1 MESTCGLALVWRI
14 YIRPRVVIH
23 CRKAPATPAAS
34 ASPAGFS
41 VLALRAIPAMLRRVV
56 SPTPVEPSLD
66 RFAELA
72 GRHNVVPVFTQLA
85 ADFETPLSAYLKL
98 RDNRHSFLL
107 ESAESTEKGGRWS
120 IIGSNP
126 RRVFE
131 ARDKEITVREG
142 SKSRIY
148 TAEGDVLAALERE
161 MSPFKP
167 ATHSGLPVFSGGMVG
182 YLSYDAVRQF
192 EPTLGTPPPDALG
205 IPDAMFLLA
214 DTLLVFDHRLRRLQV
229 IANVFID
236 EFATTADAYAEAS
249 GKISAIVEILN
260 RPLHVP
266 ALNGLLNV
274 EPVEA
279 ASNTTQ
285 EDFEQ
290 MVRAGKEYIAAGDIF
305 QFVPSQ
311 RFETPFDLPPVD
323 LYRALRFVNP
333 SPYMFILELGDFA
346 LVGSSPEV
354 HVRSIHGRIDIRPIA
369 GTRWRGKTPEEDDA
383 LAADLLADPKER
395 AEHLMLVDLAR
406 NDVGRIAKH
415 GSVKV
420 DDFMIVERYSHVMH
434 IVSNVTGE
442 LDPGH
447 SAYDVL
453 RATFPAGTV
462 SGAPKIRAMQIINSL
477 EKNKRCAY
485 AGAVGYFGFDGS
497 HDSCITLRTCLLK
510 DGKAYVQAGAGVVAD
525 SDPTYEYNETVNKAK
540 GMLRAIA
547 LAKTLED

>member
-1 MESTCGLALVWRI
+1 MNS
-14 YIRPRVVIH
+14 
-23 CRKAPATPAAS
+23 
-34 ASPAGFS
+34 
-41 VLALRAIPAMLRRVV
+41 
-56 SPTPVEPSLD
+56 TPVEPSLEV
-66 RFAELA
+66 FASLA
-72 GRHNVVPVFTQLA
+72 GQGNVVPVYTQLA

-98 RDNRHSFLL
+98 RDSRHSFLL
-107 ESAESTEKGGRWS
+107 ESAESTEKAGRWS
-120 IIGSNP
+120 IIGSGP
-126 RRVFE
+126 RQIFE
-131 ARDKEITVREG
+131 ARGREITIREG
-142 SKSRIY
+142 NQSR
-148 TAEGDVLAALERE
+148 TFTVEDDLLAALERE
-161 MSPFKP
+161 MANYRPVHHG
-167 ATHSGLPVFSGGMVG
+167 ALPQFFGGMVG

-192 EPTLGTPPPDALG
+192 EPTLGEPPPDMLG

-214 DTLLVFDHRLRRLQV
+214 DTMLVFDHRLRRLQV
-229 IANVFID
+229 VANAFID
-236 EFATTADAYAEAS
+236 DHPTIEQAYAAAR
-249 GKISAIVEILN
+249 GRIAAMVEILN
-260 RPLHVP
+260 RPLHVT
-266 ALNGLLNV
+266 ALNGLVQV
-274 EPVEA
+274 EPVDA
-279 ASNTTQ
+279 RSNTTQ
-285 EDFEQ
+285 DEYEA
-290 MVRAGKEYIAAGDIF
+290 MVREGKEFIAAGDIF

-311 RFETPFDLPPVD
+311 RFETDFERPPVD

-333 SPYMFILELGDFA
+333 SPYMFILEMGDFA

-354 HVRSIHGRIDIRPIA
+354 HVRSIAGRIDIRPIA

-415 GSVKV
+415 GAVRV

-434 IVSNVTGE
+434 LVSNVCGE
-442 LDPGH
+442 LDPTH

-477 EKNKRCAY
+477 EKHKRCAY

-510 DGKAYVQAGAGVVAD
+510 GGKAYVQAGAGVVAD

-547 LAKTLED
+547 LARTLGQSTSTGH

>member
-1 MESTCGLALVWRI
+1 MEVFAGLAER
-14 YIRPRVVIH
+14 
-23 CRKAPATPAAS
+23 
-34 ASPAGFS
+34 G
-41 VLALRAIPAMLRRVV
+41 
-56 SPTPVEPSLD
+56 
-66 RFAELA
+66 
-72 GRHNVVPVFTQLA
+72 NVVPVYTQLA

-98 RDNRHSFLL
+98 RDGRHSFLL
-107 ESAESTEKGGRWS
+107 ESAESAQKGGRWS
-120 IIGSNP
+120 IVGSNP
-126 RRVFE
+126 RMVFE
-131 ARDKEITVREG
+131 ARGKEITIRDG
-142 SKSRIY
+142 SRSRSL
-148 TAEGDVLAALERE
+148 TAEDDMLGALERE
-161 MSPFKP
+161 MAKYRPV
-167 ATHSGLPVFSGGMVG
+167 THGALPPFSGGMVG

-192 EPTLGTPPPDALG
+192 EPSLGVPPPDSLG

-214 DTLLVFDHRLRRLQV
+214 DTLLVFDHQLRRLQI
-229 IANVFID
+229 IANAFID
-236 EFATTADAYAEAS
+236 EHTDPAEAYS
-249 GKISAIVEILN
+249 AARGRIEAIVEILN

-266 ALNGLLNV
+266 ALNGLTAG
-274 EPVEA
+274 EPA
-279 ASNTTQ
+279 AASSNTTQ
-285 EDFEQ
+285 AEYEEI
-290 MVRAGKEYIAAGDIF
+290 VRQGKEFIAAGDIF

-311 RFETPFDLPPVD
+311 RFETDFDRPPID
-323 LYRALRFVNP
+323 LYRALRHVNP

-354 HVRSIHGRIDIRPIA
+354 HVRSIKGRIDIRPIA

-383 LAADLLADPKER
+383 LAAELLADPKER

-415 GSVKV
+415 GAVHV
-420 DDFMIVERYSHVMH
+420 DDFMIIERYSHVMH
-434 IVSNVTGE
+434 IVSNVHGE
-442 LDPGH
+442 LDPSH
-447 SAYDVL
+447 SSYDVL

-540 GMLRAIA
+540 AMLRAIS
-547 LAKTLED
+547 LARTLE